1 MMRDQIM
8 NMKVGDVLDFPAEK
22 VASVR
27 SMASNVGTIMG
38 RKYRTWKNFNDPRV
52 YSVTR
57 EA

>member
-1 MMRDQIM
+1 M

-38 RKYRTWKNFNDPRV
+38 RKYRTWKNFNNPRV